1 MQYRE
6 TKVNGEKF
14 NLGRTV
20 ITRGAL
26 AHCEDNS
33 IDYLEFLMRH
43 SVGDFGDIGKIT
55 SARLSTDELNFGAL
69 VTSNDLKL
77 NALAI
82 KTGEGMVMSVYGG
95 KGEIKIWIQT
105 ILAGSET
112 YTTILLP
119 SEY

>member
-14 NLGRTV
+14 NLGQTV

-43 SVGDFGDIGKIT
+43 SVGDFGDVGKLT
-55 SARLSTDELNFGAL
+55 SVRLNENELNFGAL
-69 VTSNDLKL
+69 VTANDLKL
-77 NALAI
+77 NAVAI
-82 KTGEGMVMSVYGG
+82 KTGTGMIMSVY
-95 KGEIKIWIQT
+95 EIPRCGTIWIQT
-105 ILAGSET
+105 ILAESET

>member
-33 IDYLEFLMRH
+33 IDYLGFLMRH
-43 SVGDFGDIGKIT
+43 SVGDFGDVGNIT
-55 SARLSTDELNFGAL
+55 SARLSSEELNFGAL
-69 VTSNDLKL
+69 ATSNDLKL

-82 KTGEGMVMSVYGG
+82 KTGEGMIMSVYAIPGNG
-95 KGEIKIWIQT
+95 TIWIQT
-105 ILAGSET
+105 ILAGTET
-112 YTTILLP
+112 YTTIFLP